1 MNKLFLLVVLLVFVT
16 LPIVIAS
23 SSSSSL
29 TISSSLQKQSAKNE
43 KPIIVAG
50 KPVQKVV
57 APANK
62 SAAALKMA
70 GLFFIWYAFNAA
82 YNVYNAYIK
91 ADIQLPWTISTVQL
105 LVGLLYAVPLWFLK
119 VRKVK

>member
-16 LPIVIAS
+16 LPIVTSSS

-29 TISSSLQKQSAKNE
+29 TISSALKQSAKNE